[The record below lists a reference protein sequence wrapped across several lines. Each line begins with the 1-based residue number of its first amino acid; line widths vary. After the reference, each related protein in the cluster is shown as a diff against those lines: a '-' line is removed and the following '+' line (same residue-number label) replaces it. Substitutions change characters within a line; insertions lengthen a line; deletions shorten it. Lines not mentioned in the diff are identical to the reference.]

1 MQNKKKLNFMCKIRG
16 HKKIHV
22 MFYYDKKEHK
32 KHKLGNNEVGSLQ
45 GVGDIGLKEYRKQ

>member
-1 MQNKKKLNFMCKIRG
+1 
-16 HKKIHV
+16 

-45 GVGDIGLKEYRKQ
+45 GVGDIGLKEYRKQWQKFDPWSMLIFYIFQK

>member
-1 MQNKKKLNFMCKIRG
+1 MCKIRG